1 MPDVSVTVIVVEY
14 EDGQDSLMLAT
25 SASKPF
31 YAYMAS
37 NPQIRADGTTEEAAL
52 ESLKALIMNHH
63 SHQGVKRKKAVDLRL
78 DELIVEEVMLG

>member
-14 EDGQDSLMLAT
+14 EDASMPLMFAT
-25 SASKPF
+25 NAPKNF
-31 YAYMAS
+31 FAYMAS
-37 NPQIRADGTTEEAAL
+37 NPQIRADGETEEKAL
-52 ESLKALIMNHH
+52 ESLKALIMNSH